1 MNNYSFKYGMIVEM
15 EATPLSYIIPSMN
28 IALTSSNDKTVSTY
42 FKVEKYRE
50 DDSDINYKIRFV
62 PLDREH
68 FGDETL
74 YTSDAERMLKVG
86 RIKILSP
93 LVGELIEYFSTT
105 SQEQLEKDYEEIHS
119 LVESSESST
128 IKKFLKTVKKFLKI
142 K

>member
-15 EATPLSYIIPSMN
+15 EAIPLSYIIPSMN

-93 LVGELIEYFSTT
+93 LVGKLIEYFSTT

>member
-15 EATPLSYIIPSMN
+15 EAIPLSYIIPSMN

-74 YTSDAERMLKVG
+74 YTSDAERMLKMG

>member
-15 EATPLSYIIPSMN
+15 EAIPLSYIIPSMN

-74 YTSDAERMLKVG
+74 YTSDAERMLKAG

>member
-15 EATPLSYIIPSMN
+15 EAIPLSYIIPSMN

>member
-15 EATPLSYIIPSMN
+15 EAIPLSYIIPSMN

-105 SQEQLEKDYEEIHS
+105 SQEQLEKNYEEIHS

>member
-15 EATPLSYIIPSMN
+15 EAIPLSYIIPSMN

-93 LVGELIEYFSTT
+93 LAGELIEYFSTT

>member
-15 EATPLSYIIPSMN
+15 EAIPLSYIIPSMN

-128 IKKFLKTVKKFLKI
+128 IKKFLKTVKNFLKI

>member
-15 EATPLSYIIPSMN
+15 EAIPLSYIIPSMN

-68 FGDETL
+68 FGDETI

>member
-15 EATPLSYIIPSMN
+15 EAIPLSYIIPSMN

-93 LVGELIEYFSTT
+93 LVGELIQYLSTT

-119 LVESSESST
+119 LVESSEPST
-128 IKKFLKTVKKFLKI
+128 IKKFLKTVKKFLKN
-142 K
+142 

>member
-15 EATPLSYIIPSMN
+15 EVIPLSYIIPSMS

-42 FKVEKYRE
+42 FKVEKYSE
-50 DDSDINYKIRFV
+50 DDGNINYKIRFV

-74 YTSDAERMLKVG
+74 YTSDAEKMLKKG

-93 LVGELIEYFSTT
+93 LVGELVEYFSTT

-128 IKKFLKTVKKFLKI
+128 IKKYLNTVKKFLKI